1 MAALPASV
9 PTRRTLGLTRALS
22 LHCPQPQQRALNPDA
37 ALFVP
42 AAALPPPAAPETDPV
57 GDFLAAMG
65 RSLDTTPEGRA
76 YMNSKPAPHPVGAFD
91 AVAAHRELNARWS
104 VVQRSQGGRELAA
117 CAVEGRAPL
126 ARAPRLRAHYAAHL
140 QVAPRLP
147 GL

>member
-1 MAALPASV
+1 MAL
-9 PTRRTLGLTRALS
+9 
-22 LHCPQPQQRALNPDA
+22 
-37 ALFVP
+37 
-42 AAALPPPAAPETDPV
+42 
-57 GDFLAAMG
+57 
-65 RSLDTTPEGRA
+65 
-76 YMNSKPAPHPVGAFD
+76 SKPAPHPVGAFD